1 MYRLSNSFPYLLNRV
16 GVRMGELFSRRIASY
31 GVTLP
36 MYRVLAALWE
46 SGDQRLSDLA
56 TVTTAEISTLSRL
69 IGEMKRKG
77 LVTRSRLED
86 NGRTVAINLTSKG
99 RSLVEELIPIAVH
112 FEEVAVANYAE
123 TEISRLKVV
132 FREIY
137 ESLGSIEPE
146 IEAARDAAKSKAEDV
161 SAPASAEV
169 ARESMICAHC
179 DLAHRHCVAS
189 APKNTRS
196 AVRTP
201 RRKTRSR
208 ATSWRSGVP
217 LSAAA

>member
-16 GVRMGELFSRRIASY
+16 GVRMGELFSRRIASF

-46 SGDQRLSDLA
+46 KEDQRLSDLA
-56 TVTTAEISTLSRL
+56 AVTTAEISTLSRL

-99 RSLVEELIPIAVH
+99 RSLVEELMPIAVH
-112 FEEVAVANYAE
+112 FEDVAVSNYSDE
-123 TEISRLKVV
+123 EISRLKIV

-146 IEAARDAAKSKAEDV
+146 IEATKVLAKLKQKS
-161 SAPASAEV
+161 SP
-169 ARESMICAHC
+169 
-179 DLAHRHCVAS
+179 
-189 APKNTRS
+189 N
-196 AVRTP
+196 
-201 RRKTRSR
+201 RSR
-208 ATSWRSGVP
+208 LKQREKK
-217 LSAAA
+217 